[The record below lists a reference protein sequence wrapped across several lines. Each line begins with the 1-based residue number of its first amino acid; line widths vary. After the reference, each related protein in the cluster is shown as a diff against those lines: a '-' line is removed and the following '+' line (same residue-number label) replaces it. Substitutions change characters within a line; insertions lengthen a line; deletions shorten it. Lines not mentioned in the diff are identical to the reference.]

1 MSKVKTLLYA
11 IDYINALDHLL
22 RECVPY
28 CDWVSYINI
37 EVSSDNPS
45 FLHKC
50 RYSKRVPRL
59 TTGNADLTIL
69 TCDILLPPPTKSSH
83 FFSSAICITI
93 FDIY

>member
-11 IDYINALDHLL
+11 IDYIKALDQLL

-50 RYSKRVPRL
+50 RYSKRVQRL
-59 TTGNADLTIL
+59 TVRVTTGNADFTIL
-69 TCDILLPPPTKSSH
+69 TCDLLLPSPTKSSH
-83 FFSSAICITI
+83 FF
-93 FDIY
+93 F